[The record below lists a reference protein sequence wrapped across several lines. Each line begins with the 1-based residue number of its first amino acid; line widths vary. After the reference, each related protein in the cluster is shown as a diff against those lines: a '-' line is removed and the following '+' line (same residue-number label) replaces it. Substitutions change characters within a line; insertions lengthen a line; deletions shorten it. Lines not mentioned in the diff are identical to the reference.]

1 MSIYTGLRGI
11 GTKPKQVTIY
21 TSGSGTYTPVAANS
35 WCFVTMIGGGG
46 AGGYAQG
53 CYGSTFSQ
61 QGGGGKVLQRWT
73 KIATTASYAVGAG
86 SVWQNFQGGSYP
98 HYYYYY
104 QKTTAGATTFN
115 GLSAAG
121 GYNGADNATGNIN
134 DTSAARLGIW
144 GGIGY
149 QQPKYEYGSA
159 GYGNGGGATSSGSP
173 SGCDQLR
180 YGGSGT
186 AGFIMIEDFG
196 P

>member
-21 TSGSGTYTPVAANS
+21 TSGSGTYTPTAANA

-53 CYGSTFSQ
+53 CYGSTYGQS
-61 QGGGGKVLQRWT
+61 GGGGKVIQRWT
-73 KIATTASYAVGAG
+73 KIATTASYAVGAAAI
-86 SVWQNFQGGSYP
+86 WQNYQGGSYP

-104 QKTTAGATTFN
+104 QKTSSGATTFN

-121 GYNGADNATGNIN
+121 GYNGGDNATAGIN
-134 DTSAARLGIW
+134 ESSGARYAIW
-144 GGIGY
+144 SGIGY
-149 QQPKYEYGSA
+149 AQPRYEYGSA
-159 GYGNGGGATSSGSP
+159 NYGNGGGGAGSSGP
-173 SGCDQLR
+173 NGCDQLR
-180 YGGSGT
+180 IGGNGV